1 MDLIGL
7 VAGPE
12 MFLRTKRWVGDE
24 SGARRRQESQECN
37 DFAREQG
44 DLGVEVG
51 KEIVKAGEEVF
62 HIVWWKGW
70 TGLLCLLL
78 MVLQAAACE
87 STFGRRL
94 ETFVAG

>member
-12 MFLRTKRWVGDE
+12 MLLRTKRWVGDE

-37 DFAREQG
+37 DSAREQG

-62 HIVWWKGW
+62 HIVRWKGW